1 MVGSVAMVFDGEGR
15 GSLWLRDDATKRMTS
30 WRYRGRSGEAGASGA
45 KQNDILK
52 RLPEGMRGRR
62 AGARAGSDGRNK
74 RTSAGG
80 ERRGW
85 PKAPAQ
91 RLWIGDEVGRRGD
104 AAKRRAQEGDA
115 VLRTASSARD
125 SCGSGKEGIASVGRW
140 RASVEPDAR
149 AWREGVAGSG
159 IAERERRALAPRREA
174 TTTKGRSAKAPR
186 ARRKRGADPSPKRR
200 TGPVRRWN
208 RRLMPRRC
216 TRECRAGGPCRPG
229 CR

>member
-1 MVGSVAMVFDGEGR
+1 MVGSGPMVFDGAGR

-30 WRYRGRSGEAGASGA
+30 WRYRGRSGQAGASDA

-80 ERRGW
+80 EWRGW

-91 RLWIGDEVGRRGD
+91 RLWIGDEVGRCGD
-104 AAKRRAQEGDA
+104 AAKRRAQEGDS

-159 IAERERRALAPRREA
+159 IAERERRGRISAAPRSATPGTAQKGGRSLAEAKDRPREA
-174 TTTKGRSAKAPR
+174 VEPPPHAAT
-186 ARRKRGADPSPKRR
+186 
-200 TGPVRRWN
+200 
-208 RRLMPRRC
+208 LI
-216 TRECRAGGPCRPG
+216 RECRAGGPCRPG
-229 CR
+229 SR